1 MKWGPLLGCT
11 ALIILIILFQWPKL
25 NQDQKKEKAALII
38 LSALGWIMANLLLF
52 FPDIPGPTELVDWIY
67 RPLGKLI
74 E

>member
-11 ALIILIILFQWPKL
+11 TLIILIILFQWPKL